1 MKNFLSVG
9 PFARLASTALFS
21 VAVTGVMSGLSAEA
35 YAAKTS
41 AATTTSYSYYSIG
54 DANYIPSIP
63 SPTYPS
69 YVLMGGGPDVDE
81 GFRWMIKRAGITP
94 STGGRVV
101 VIRATGD
108 GAYNPY
114 IYYSGRRNS
123 TSNLIQDGWV
133 GGKYLGVSSVETLVI
148 PSRDAAGSE
157 FVNKVLAGANAV
169 WIAGGDQTDYFRYWK
184 GTPLEGTLKGLLA
197 KNIPIGGTSAGLAV
211 MGGFDFTGANGTVSS
226 LQALGDPY
234 NTYMQFDPAPLSTS
248 GSFLT
253 PPVFGNMI
261 MDSHLDS
268 RDRMG
273 RLITF
278 VSRLIGSYPGTHT
291 QQFGCQGGPITKAS
305 AKGIGIGVEA
315 ALVVHQNPD
324 GTYTG
329 ERLTNV
335 STTTESAVYLVELT
349 QDPTE
354 CVSGKPLTVPQNSI
368 NIRKLD
374 KTTPRINNISDWTG
388 FPIYKTG
395 GVFSGTMSPANPY

>member
-1 MKNFLSVG
+1 MKKLLPSGAFAKLARTAFL
-9 PFARLASTALFS
+9 A
-21 VAVTGVMSGLSAEA
+21 VAATGILSGMPIEA
-35 YAAKTS
+35 YAAKKS
-41 AATTTSYSYYSIG
+41 ATSYTYYSVG
-54 DANYIPSIP
+54 DTKLVPSLA

-94 STGGRVV
+94 GSGGRIV

-114 IYYSGRRNS
+114 IYYSGRKNS
-123 TSNLIQDGWV
+123 TSNLIEDGWV
-133 GGKYLGVSSVETLVI
+133 GGKSLGVSSVETLVI
-148 PSRDAAGSE
+148 PNRDAAGTE
-157 FVNKVLAGANAV
+157 FVNRVVAGANAV
-169 WIAGGDQTDYFRYWK
+169 WIAGGDQTNYFRYWK
-184 GTPLEGTLKGLLA
+184 GTPLEETLKGLLA

-211 MGGFDFTGANGTVSS
+211 MGGFDFTGANGTVTSV
-226 LQALGDPY
+226 QALSDPY
-234 NTYMQFDPAPLSTS
+234 NTYMQFDPTPLSTS

-253 PPVFGNMI
+253 PPVFANTI

-273 RLITF
+273 RLVTF
-278 VSRLIGSYPGTHT
+278 VSRLIGPYSGTST
-291 QQFGCQGGPITKAS
+291 QQFGCPGGPITRAS

-315 ALVVHQNPD
+315 ALVVNQNPD

-335 STTTESAVYLVELT
+335 STTTESAVYLVEIT
-349 QDPTE
+349 QGPTE
-354 CVSGKPLTVPQNSI
+354 CAAGKPLTVPQNAI

-374 KTTPRINNISDWTG
+374 KTTPRINNIADWTG

-395 GVFSGTMSPANPY
+395 GVFSGTLSPANPY

>member
-1 MKNFLSVG
+1 MKNLPANGV
-9 PFARLASTALFS
+9 FAKLARTALLT
-21 VAVTGVMSGLSAEA
+21 VAATGMLFGMPADS
-35 YAAKTS
+35 YAAKKP
-41 AATTTSYSYYSIG
+41 AATTSYTYYSVG
-54 DANYIPSIP
+54 DTALVPSLASP
-63 SPTYPS
+63 SYPS

-94 STGGRVV
+94 GSGGRIV

-114 IYYSGRRNS
+114 IYYSGRKNS

-133 GGKYLGVSSVETLVI
+133 GGKSLGVSSVETLVI
-148 PSRDAAGSE
+148 PSRDAASTE
-157 FVNKVLAGANAV
+157 FVNKVVAGANAV
-169 WIAGGDQTDYFRYWK
+169 WIAGGDQTNYFRYWK
-184 GTPLEGTLKGLLA
+184 GTPLEETLKGLLA

-211 MGGFDFTGANGTVSS
+211 MGGFDFTGANGTVTSA
-226 LQALGDPY
+226 QALDDPY
-234 NTYMQFDPAPLSTS
+234 NTYMQFDPTPLSTA

-253 PPVFGNMI
+253 PPVFANTI

-278 VSRLIGSYPGTHT
+278 VSRLIGPYSGTST
-291 QQFGCQGGPITKAS
+291 QQFGCPGGPITKAS
-305 AKGIGIGVEA
+305 ARGIGIGVET
-315 ALVVHQNPD
+315 ALVVNQNPD
-324 GTYTG
+324 SSYTG

-335 STTTESAVYLVELT
+335 STTTESAVYLVEIT
-349 QDPTE
+349 QGPTE
-354 CVSGKPLTVPQNSI
+354 CASGKPLTVPQNSI

-374 KTTPRINNISDWTG
+374 KAMPRINNIADWTG

-395 GVFSGTMSPANPY
+395 GVFSGALSPANPY